1 MALRWPGRSS
11 AGAAAGLAL
20 LAGLL
25 GAAAAFAQTSSNPAL
40 TVTPVVPLFTLA
52 QPTSMEFVGP
62 DDFLVLEKNTGIV
75 RRVQNGALSPT
86 IALDAAVNAENERGM
101 LGIAVNTESP
111 RKVFLYYTEA
121 SGGDGGAA
129 LGNRVYRY
137 TWNPASGLLVS
148 PQLILDLPA
157 TPATVHNGGVLLMG
171 RPSDGASAGDGAFLY
186 VVIGDVNRGG
196 KLQNLAF
203 AADPDDTSVILR
215 VEQDGAPAAGNPFT
229 PYCSGATTLTCD
241 ENADCGANGPCLLQ
255 IARYYAYGF
264 RNSFGMALDP
274 VTGLLWMT
282 ENGPS
287 NYDEVNRVDAGLN
300 SGWVRLMG
308 PDDRDPDGTE
318 FLFNVPGA
326 GLTYSDPEFSW
337 LTPIA
342 PTGIVFPRSSS
353 LGHQYDNRA
362 FVGDANFSHIYA
374 LPLNANRTGFDLAGY
389 SGVADLVADSAAERD
404 QFSIASGFFSITDL
418 VFGPDRHLYVVSH
431 GWGTVFRISGP
442 AVAPALSPG
451 SLGVLVLLLG
461 GAAAFAL
468 RQRVSRRTAIPDH

>member
-1 MALRWPGRSS
+1 MALRRLGGRGT
-11 AGAAAGLAL
+11 GAVGGLAL

-25 GAAAAFAQTSSNPAL
+25 GASASLAQISSNPNL

-52 QPTSMEFVGP
+52 QPTSMEFVAP

-75 RRVQNGALSPT
+75 RRVQNGVLSPT
-86 IALDAAVNAENERGM
+86 LALDAAVNAENERGM
-101 LGIAVNTESP
+101 LGIAVNSESP
-111 RKVFLYYTEA
+111 RKVFLFYTEA
-121 SGGDGGAA
+121 QGGDGGPA

-137 TWNPASGLLVS
+137 TWNPGSGLLES

-157 TPATVHNGGVLLMG
+157 TPANVHNGGVLLMG

-186 VVIGDVNRGG
+186 VVIGDVTRGG
-196 KLQNLAF
+196 QLQNLSF

-241 ENADCGANGPCLLQ
+241 EDPDCGANGPCLLEV
-255 IARYYAYGF
+255 ARYYAYGI

-287 NYDEVNRVDAGLN
+287 SYDEVNRVDPGLN

-308 PDDRDPDGTE
+308 PDERDPDGTE
-318 FLFNVPGA
+318 FLWNVPGA

-342 PTGIVFPRSSS
+342 PTGIVFPVGSS
-353 LGHQYDNRA
+353 LGSYYDDVA
-362 FVGDANFSHIYA
+362 LVGDANFSRIYA
-374 LPLNANRTGFDLAGY
+374 LPLNAARTAFDFTGFT
-389 SGVADLVADSAAERD
+389 GVADLVADSSAERD
-404 QFSIASGFFSITDL
+404 QFSIGSGFFSSTDL
-418 VFGPDRHLYVVSH
+418 GLGPDRDLYVVSH

-442 AVAPALSPG
+442 AAVPALGVPG
-451 SLGVLVLLLG
+451 LLLLALLLG
-461 GAAAFAL
+461 GAAAITLAGL
-468 RQRVSRRTAIPDH
+468 RAARDPAS